1 MKVISALS
9 RWLIYLT
16 MVLVLAL
23 MLLTVSD
30 VFMRYVFNR
39 PITGTTEMAMYIMVC
54 LVCGMA
60 LCALRGEHIVVD
72 LVMSRFSPRIQAIV
86 DAITLILSLAIVVII
101 TWQGFLISL
110 WERKFKYI
118 ASTLFPVPTY
128 PFWWVYLLGSA
139 VLCVATFALII
150 RKVKGATKE

>member
-1 MKVISALS
+1 MKAINTVS

-30 VFMRYVFNR
+30 VFMRFVFDD

-54 LVCGMA
+54 LVCGMG

-72 LVMSRFSPRIQAIV
+72 LVMSHFSPRVQSIV
-86 DAITLILSLAIVVII
+86 DSITLVISLAICVVI
-101 TWQGFLISL
+101 TWQGFLNSL
-110 WERKFKYI
+110 WERQFKYI
-118 ASTLFPVPTY
+118 ASTMFPVPTY
-128 PFWWVYLLGSA
+128 PFWWVYLLGCA
-139 VLCVATFALII
+139 VLCVATFALAIKKTREAI
-150 RKVKGATKE
+150 KK